1 MNNSAS
7 KSKTASKQSNV
18 QPTKI
23 LGNANGSAQKK
34 EQAKVQTPGQKTASA
49 VKNSIN
55 ESSFVEKS
63 QVEISQNMSESE
75 PKKRGKCQTQSNYLF
90 IGRRKSEQN
99 DQGKTEEG
107 GAKRAT
113 KKTMKLRDSN
123 SFQTYIFRVLKEVKP
138 ELSIS
143 KSTMTLV
150 NSILADLFEK
160 VLKEA
165 RNLMIFSKR
174 STLSSKEI
182 ESAVKLLFP
191 GELQK
196 LAVQTGRSTL
206 QKLQASANQ

>member
-1 MNNSAS
+1 MN
-7 KSKTASKQSNV
+7 
-18 QPTKI
+18 
-23 LGNANGSAQKK
+23 
-34 EQAKVQTPGQKTASA
+34 
-49 VKNSIN
+49 
-55 ESSFVEKS
+55 
-63 QVEISQNMSESE
+63 
-75 PKKRGKCQTQSNYLF
+75 
-90 IGRRKSEQN
+90 
-99 DQGKTEEG
+99 
-107 GAKRAT
+107 
-113 KKTMKLRDSN
+113 
-123 SFQTYIFRVLKEVKP
+123 
-138 ELSIS
+138 
-143 KSTMTLV
+143 LV